1 MAELK
6 TMGFGKA
13 MERKLKAVGINSA
26 EALREIGSRQAVS
39 RLKERYPGTCVVI
52 LYYLEAAIQ
61 GVDIKELDGGCR
73 AGLKEYFKQ
82 L

>member
-6 TMGFGKA
+6 TMGFGKTI
-13 MERKLKAVGINSA
+13 ERKLKSVGINSA
-26 EALREIGSRQAVS
+26 EELREIGSRQAVS

-61 GVDIKELDGGCR
+61 GRSEERRVGKEC
-73 AGLKEYFKQ
+73 
-82 L
+82 

>member
-6 TMGFGKA
+6 TM
-13 MERKLKAVGINSA
+13 
-26 EALREIGSRQAVS
+26 
-39 RLKERYPGTCVVI
+39 ERYPGTCVVI

-61 GVDIKELDGGCR
+61 GVDINELSKECR
-73 AGLKEYFKQ
+73 AGLKEYFDR